1 MLDFRHMADRWVYK
15 ALHHLQKGLVSCS
28 IETKNVVD
36 YKAHKEL
43 YLQEEAGYDMQIE
56 SELRRDSL
64 LIIQLH

>member
-1 MLDFRHMADRWVYK
+1 MADRWVYK

-28 IETKNVVD
+28 IETENEVEYMV
-36 YKAHKEL
+36 HKEL

-56 SELRRDSL
+56 SALRRASL